1 MSEHVEDKLVG
12 WSTIILVFGW
22 FLAVLIWVLGVL
34 AALGNKSIFIFLMGT
49 AIAADVLM
57 VNYFTSRLTLAF
69 ADITENTRGANQEL
83 QQLNINLQKVYS
95 DDISAADRAQAE
107 KERLEREQ
115 AEQRRKEDEHMEAEK
130 RRKAEQRRIEKE
142 QEIARRKEAYWQA
155 HAAEKEVL
163 LAKRTEAEKALSVK
177 GIADKER
184 QELKLLILR
193 IDEELERE
201 R

>member
-1 MSEHVEDKLVG
+1 MNEHVENKLRG
-12 WSTIILVFGW
+12 WASLLISHGWIMGIL
-22 FLAVLIWVLGVL
+22 
-34 AALGNKSIFIFLMGT
+34 IFIAFFGLFMNTENLLLLIVG
-49 AIAADVLM
+49 IAVASDYVGIG
-57 VNYFTSRLTLAF
+57 YFFARLVSSF
-69 ADITENTRGANQEL
+69 ADITENTRGTNQEL
-83 QQLNINLQKVYS
+83 HQLNINLQKVYS

-115 AEQRRKEDEHMEAEK
+115 AEHDRREAERK
-130 RRKAEQRRIEKE
+130 RAERE

-155 HAAEKEVL
+155 PAAEKEVL
-163 LAKRTEAEKALSVK
+163 LAKRAEAEKALTVK

>member
-1 MSEHVEDKLVG
+1 MEN
-12 WSTIILVFGW
+12 
-22 FLAVLIWVLGVL
+22 LI
-34 AALGNKSIFIFLMGT
+34 S
-49 AIAADVLM
+49 
-57 VNYFTSRLTLAF
+57 YPQRLIQWCVYHCQAML
-69 ADITENTRGANQEL
+69 
-83 QQLNINLQKVYS
+83 YS

-115 AEQRRKEDEHMEAEK
+115 AEHD
-130 RRKAEQRRIEKE
+130 RRKAERKRAERE

-163 LAKRTEAEKALSVK
+163 LAKRAEAEKALTVK

>member
-1 MSEHVEDKLVG
+1 M
-12 WSTIILVFGW
+12 
-22 FLAVLIWVLGVL
+22 
-34 AALGNKSIFIFLMGT
+34 
-49 AIAADVLM
+49 
-57 VNYFTSRLTLAF
+57 
-69 ADITENTRGANQEL
+69 
-83 QQLNINLQKVYS
+83 QKVYS

-115 AEQRRKEDEHMEAEK
+115 AEQKRREDERMEAEK
-130 RRKAEQRRIEKE
+130 RRKAEQRRIKKE
-142 QEIARRKEAYWQA
+142 QEISRRKEAYWKA

-163 LAKRTEAEKALSVK
+163 LAKRAEAEKALTVK